1 MRGGGGLRS
10 LLSAEPVPGPACL
23 ALQLT
28 RTLMPDPKIGQNK
41 LYNFDEKNTSKQAFL
56 YLKQLN
62 NINYIQKVK

>member
-1 MRGGGGLRS
+1 MML
-10 LLSAEPVPGPACL
+10 LLSASILKKGSNKTKLTCPR
-23 ALQLT
+23 LT
-28 RTLMPDPKIGQNK
+28 RTLMPDPKNGQNK